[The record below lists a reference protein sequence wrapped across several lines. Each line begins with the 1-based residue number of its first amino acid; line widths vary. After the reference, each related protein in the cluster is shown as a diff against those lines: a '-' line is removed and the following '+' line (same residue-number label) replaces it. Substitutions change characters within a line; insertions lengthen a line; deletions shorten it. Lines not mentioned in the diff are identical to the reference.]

1 MPVAWNPWALLGLA
15 AMAISWAA
23 AGVVYFTAPRRSANR
38 RLALLLLVDGVTL
51 GCWMGLADM
60 MRDEF
65 DAFRWYIVGYAAM
78 AAASPLYLSFLGTL
92 DVGIARPFRSAST
105 VRVLGAVSLLAAG
118 GVVLFGGSF
127 VALIPDG
134 LGGWFDTNEPGS
146 FVVVAPYILSAV
158 YGLAASIV
166 AFRATRPGSVARGR
180 ARAYAFAFG
189 TRDSSYVVLG
199 VGATAALYTT
209 PLDPEIAAAVVTLA
223 LPTVQMVFVG
233 LLAYG
238 ILKTQLFDVDLRLR
252 RGIRRG
258 TVGAIFLAV
267 FFVVAQVAQTFLT
280 DAFGYAVGGVV
291 AGLLLFALAPLQ
303 HLAERVAAAATP
315 GATALASLAPDDRVA
330 LYREQAVAAWEDGA
344 IDRSERRLLDVA
356 RERLGLTVDE
366 AARIERE
373 AAGA

>member
-1 MPVAWNPWALLGLA
+1 MQSVARSRIPRRGGLKTGDRHPVVVPVAWNPWALLGLA

-146 FVVVAPYILSAV
+146 FVVVAPYMLSAA
-158 YGLAASIV
+158 YGLIASIV
-166 AFRATRPGSVARGR
+166 AFRATRPGTVAQIGR
-180 ARAYAFAFG
+180 ASCR
-189 TRDSSYVVLG
+189 
-199 VGATAALYTT
+199 
-209 PLDPEIAAAVVTLA
+209 
-223 LPTVQMVFVG
+223 
-233 LLAYG
+233 
-238 ILKTQLFDVDLRLR
+238 
-252 RGIRRG
+252 
-258 TVGAIFLAV
+258 
-267 FFVVAQVAQTFLT
+267 
-280 DAFGYAVGGVV
+280 
-291 AGLLLFALAPLQ
+291 
-303 HLAERVAAAATP
+303 ERV
-315 GATALASLAPDDRVA
+315 
-330 LYREQAVAAWEDGA
+330 
-344 IDRSERRLLDVA
+344 
-356 RERLGLTVDE
+356 
-366 AARIERE
+366 
-373 AAGA
+373 